1 MSESTMVT
9 VGRDVHAGLVRWLR
23 CAGTS
28 CSTSGRSPTTTV
40 RWSGRCGA
48 GRGCAAARRARE
60 DTRIE
65 RMHAPHRLSKL
76 LVRNDR
82 RLPTTIWARP
92 AAAGCHSTRQAA
104 AAGRPGTGRWPPGCR
119 STGSNSRWTGLRG
132 SGQGDL
138 EPVTGVCRHCSGA
151 SPSSSTGSDMLR
163 VKPWL
168 ELPSWRTPSGRRC
181 CHAIA
186 VLQCPTIDPS
196 AALQGSKHGRVHPSD
211 GLAS

>member
-1 MSESTMVT
+1 MSESTTVT
-9 VGRDVHAGLVRWLR
+9 VGLDVHASLVRWLR

-28 CSTSGRSPTTTV
+28 CSTSERCPTTTM

-65 RMHAPHRLSKL
+65 QMRARHRLSKL
-76 LVRNDR
+76 LLRNDR

-132 SGQGDL
+132 SGLGDL
-138 EPVTGVCRHCSGA
+138 EPVTGVCRALQRGQPVLVDGQRHAEGEALAGA
-151 SPSSSTGSDMLR
+151 AFMAHPVWET
-163 VKPWL
+163 V
-168 ELPSWRTPSGRRC
+168 LPCHRGPPMPDHRPVGGPSG
-181 CHAIA
+181 
-186 VLQCPTIDPS
+186 
-196 AALQGSKHGRVHPSD
+196 
-211 GLAS
+211 

>member
-1 MSESTMVT
+1 MSESTT
-9 VGRDVHAGLVRWLR
+9 VRLDVHASLVRWLR

-28 CSTSGRSPTTTV
+28 WSTSGRCPTTTM

-65 RMHAPHRLSKL
+65 RMRPRHRLSKL
-76 LVRNDR
+76 LLRNDR

-92 AAAGCHSTRQAA
+92 AAAGFHSTRQAA

-138 EPVTGVCRHCSGA
+138 EPVTGVCRALQRGQ
-151 SPSSSTGSDMLR
+151 PVLVEGSDTLR
-163 VKPWL
+163 AKPWL

-196 AALQGSKHGRVHPSD
+196 AALQG
-211 GLAS
+211 